1 MNIVDKDGELL
12 ALILRSGEQD
22 ASKYFATKD
31 EQEFQVASF
40 NLDEDEEILRHTHPK
55 QERLINSTSEV
66 IIVIEGS
73 LEVEIFDN
81 NLTLCEKQEIGP
93 GDVLALFGGGHGLKM
108 LSKCK
113 FVEVKQGPYLED
125 EDKIR
130 F

>member
-73 LEVEIFDN
+73 LEV
-81 NLTLCEKQEIGP
+81 
-93 GDVLALFGGGHGLKM
+93 
-108 LSKCK
+108 
-113 FVEVKQGPYLED
+113 
-125 EDKIR
+125 
-130 F
+130 